1 MAYKAPV
8 RDLMFIL
15 NEVLEIDRYA
25 NQTGFEDISSDLVG
39 QILEEG
45 AKFAEEVIAPINNP
59 GDKEGCHWNDGVV
72 TGPKGWKEAYQ
83 AMVAAGWPALSAAR
97 PMAARACPP
106 SSAWRSASSPPAP
119 RPPSRCIRA

>member
-25 NQTGFEDISSDLVG
+25 NQNGFEDVSSDLVG

-45 AKFAEEVIAPINNP
+45 AKFAEEVIAPDQQP
-59 GDKEGCHWNDGVV
+59 GRQGRLPLERRRRHRSEGLERGLSGHGR
-72 TGPKGWKEAYQ
+72 GW
-83 AMVAAGWPALSAAR
+83 LAR
-97 PMAARACPP
+97 PVG
-106 SSAWRSASSPPAP
+106 
-119 RPPSRCIRA
+119 